1 MYEAFWGLSESPFSN
16 RINTR
21 WFHESPVH
29 EEALARLFFLIEQ
42 RRGFGLIDGEAGTG
56 KSLSLKAVCDQCR
69 RSQRQVVSLDL
80 LGIDAHELL
89 WQLSVSL
96 RLSPSQSE
104 SRWSLWRR
112 ITDRLASLELS
123 RTQTVF
129 VFDHL
134 ERADTT
140 CHSLLERLIGV
151 TNSGQATF
159 ISSVRTPDLPRLS
172 GFLGDISDL
181 RVELLALQFDETEAM
196 IRDLLTR
203 AGSER
208 DIFDHD
214 AFLRLHVH
222 ASGRPRLINRLCELS
237 MIAGM
242 AQNKEII
249 DGELVDSVAD
259 GLVAPTANYVAEHQ
273 PEYV

>member
-1 MYEAFWGLSESPFSN
+1 MYEAFWGLAESPFSN
-16 RINTR
+16 RLNTR

-42 RRGFGLIDGEAGTG
+42 RRGFGLVDGEAGTG
-56 KSLSLKAVCDQCR
+56 KSLTLKAVCEQSR
-69 RSQRQVVSLDL
+69 RSSRQVVSLDL
-80 LGIDAHELL
+80 LGIEAHELL
-89 WQLSVSL
+89 WQLAVQL
-96 RLSPSQSE
+96 RLSPSEHE

-112 ITDRLASLELS
+112 TTDRLTSLELS

-140 CHSLLERLIGV
+140 CHSLLERLIGA

-181 RVELLALQFDETEAM
+181 RVELSALQFDETEAL

-203 AGSER
+203 AGAER

-259 GLVAPTANYVAEHQ
+259 GLVAPTASSTE
-273 PEYV
+273 